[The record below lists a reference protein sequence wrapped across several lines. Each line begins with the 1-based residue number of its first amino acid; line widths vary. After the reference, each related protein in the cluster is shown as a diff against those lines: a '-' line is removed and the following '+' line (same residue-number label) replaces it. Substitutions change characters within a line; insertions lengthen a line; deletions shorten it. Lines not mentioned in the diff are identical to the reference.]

1 MKRDKAQFK
10 TNSITPMLA
19 VKGAEEALAWYAK
32 VFHAVEVGRLRDPQ
46 NGTIAHAEIHIGEG
60 RIMIAEEHPDYNRSP
75 AMLNGSSVILHTYVP
90 NVDEV
95 VVRAV
100 KEGAKLIF
108 PVRDQFYGE
117 RSGRFEDPFGHMW
130 IVATILRE
138 VPPGEMQRLFN
149 EMMLRNEMSK

>member
-1 MKRDKAQFK
+1 MKSDRVQFK
-10 TNSITPMLA
+10 ANTVTPMLA
-19 VKGAEEALAWYAK
+19 VKDAEAALTWYTR
-32 VFHAVEVGRLRDPQ
+32 VFQAVEVLRLRDPQ
-46 NGTIAHAEIHIGEG
+46 NGTVAHAELHIGEG

-75 AMLNGSSVILHTYVP
+75 STLHGSSVILHIYVP

-117 RSGRFEDPFGHMW
+117 RSGRFEDPFGHLW
-130 IVATILRE
+130 IVSTLLRE
-138 VPPGEMQRLFN
+138 IPPGEMQRLFN
-149 EMMLRNEMSK
+149 EMMLRNELKS